1 MGRVQRE
8 IANRL
13 VGRDS
18 ESRHVLLQLHATG
31 TVVSGDYLLISFRR
45 PNVADGQPYSYLDC
59 WACTHTRIFVYIYTC
74 SRQFISVWK
83 LELMASTHRLPFLL
97 NADRCTMYHV
107 SVSVTHTN
115 VSRQTAVKPPSHY
128 KYCMYLVGVAV
139 DACHL
144 RQHQMSPS
152 LSSTHLSSELIT
164 VANSFHS
171 DFRAVSSS
179 NSERNSTCTKA
190 YSVAQ
195 AECQW
200 YQREKLS

>member
-45 PNVADGQPYSYLDC
+45 PTQQMDNHTPILIAGRVRTRVSLSTYIHVAVNSS
-59 WACTHTRIFVYIYTC
+59 A
-74 SRQFISVWK
+74 WK
-83 LELMASTHRLPFLL
+83 TGNDAIHLQAAVL
-97 NADRCTMYHV
+97 ADRCTMHH
-107 SVSVTHTN
+107 VSVTHTN